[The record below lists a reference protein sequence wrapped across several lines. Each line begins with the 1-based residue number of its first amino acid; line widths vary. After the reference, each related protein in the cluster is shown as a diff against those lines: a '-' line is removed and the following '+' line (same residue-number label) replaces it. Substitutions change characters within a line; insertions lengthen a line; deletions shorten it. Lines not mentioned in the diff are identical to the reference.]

1 MKALRGVGIG
11 LGIGLLVVGALLAVY
26 NAGRRSATTPAP
38 VAPVSAPPPAP
49 PPTATAPAPLP
60 PPEPVD
66 PILALVVRAR
76 IDLRRL
82 EGLDE
87 RTRDASLRHWDESS
101 EITYAMLARGADAHF
116 ESRECFRGVVEEIHD
131 LPSGGVVMR
140 LRVGGYDDVLWVE
153 SVMRPDDDVVA
164 RSRVRACGYIAGT
177 HTYESQ
183 AGWNITLPSMLA
195 VWVDRRR

>member
-1 MKALRGVGIG
+1 MNALRGVGIG
-11 LGIGLLVVGALLAVY
+11 LGIGFLVMGALLAVY
-26 NAGRRSATTPAP
+26 NAGRRSAEVP
-38 VAPVSAPPPAP
+38 VPIAHEPSPPPAP
-49 PPTATAPAPLP
+49 PPVAPAPPL
-60 PPEPVD
+60 PPEPID
-66 PILALVVRAR
+66 PILALVTRAR
-76 IDLRRL
+76 VDLRRL
-82 EGLDE
+82 ESLDE

-101 EITYAMLARGADAHF
+101 ELTYAMLARGADAHF
-116 ESRECFRGVVEEIHD
+116 ESRECFRGAVEEIHD

-164 RSRVRACGYIAGT
+164 RSRVRACGYISGT